1 LRNKCAGH
9 WWKKSKEQRINK
21 TVTVK
26 KFGISVAE
34 TVDNL
39 SEKWAKRSGSR
50 PKVSVCMAVYQGERY
65 IGPQLKSILPQLS
78 DSDEVVI
85 VDDGSTDSTCSQ
97 IAELQDSRLIVVHHT
112 KNRGI
117 LRSFETALSR
127 CSGEVIFLS
136 DSDDLWLPKKVETVL
151 EAFAHD
157 ADLVLV
163 ASDAILI
170 DADGNKIGDSFY
182 AQRGKFRAGVWS
194 NLLVG
199 KFHGCTM
206 AFRST
211 LLQSVLP
218 FPSGRRAHHDTW
230 IGCVNALAGG
240 KTKYIPEPLVA
251 YRRHSS
257 NDTGRT
263 KNSTYTRLKIRLP
276 VVLGL
281 LRFWVKA
288 WSRKAGAS

>member
-1 LRNKCAGH
+1 M
-9 WWKKSKEQRINK
+9 E
-21 TVTVK
+21 
-26 KFGISVAE
+26 KFGASVAE
-34 TVDNL
+34 TADKL
-39 SEKWAKRSGSR
+39 SEKRARRPGSR
-50 PKVSVCMAVYQGERY
+50 PKVSVCMAVYQGELY

-78 DSDEVVI
+78 AYDEVVV

-97 IAELQDSRLIVVHHT
+97 ISELRDSRIIVVHHT
-112 KNRGI
+112 KNQGI
-117 LRSFETALSR
+117 LRAFETALSR

-136 DSDDLWLPKKVETVL
+136 DSDDLWFPKKVETVL

-157 ADLVLV
+157 DDLVLV

-182 AQRGKFRAGVWS
+182 AQRGKFRAGLWS

-211 LLQSVLP
+211 LLRRVLP
-218 FPSGRRAHHDTW
+218 FPPGRRAHHDTW
-230 IGCVNALAGG
+230 IGCVNALLGG
-240 KTKYIPEPLVA
+240 KTKYISEPLVA

-263 KNSTYTRLKIRLP
+263 KNSTYTRLKIRFP

-281 LRFWVKA
+281 LQFWVRA
-288 WSRKAGAS
+288 WSRR